1 MRHIILFFLVCL
13 LGGFHALQ
21 AQDRKVVQITG
32 VVAENDTSRSV
43 PFANIRVKGTSRGTV
58 ADFYGFFSLVAREGD
73 TLVFSSVGYEPA
85 VVFLPPIMADDNYY
99 MLARLVPDTVNLRTV
114 RVGPISK
121 EGFADAFIN
130 LKLKDDD
137 YERAMRNLSQQE
149 LDLIRMGTPM
159 DGGVNYKYAMQQRS
173 AALYSAGGLPSPS
186 IFNPFAWAQFFKAL
200 KQGKFKDP
208 YKDLNKKP

>member
-1 MRHIILFFLVCL
+1 MKLRYSIFFIFAL
-13 LGGFHALQ
+13 LSGLISVR

-32 VVAENDTSRSV
+32 VVAENDTSKAV

-73 TLVFSSVGYEPA
+73 TLVFSCVGYEPA
-85 VVFLPPIMADDNYY
+85 VVFLPPKMADDNYY
-99 MLARLVPDTVNLRTV
+99 MLARLEPDTVNLRTV
-114 RVGPISK
+114 KVGPISK

-149 LDLIRMGTPM
+149 LDIIRMGTPM
-159 DGGVNYKYAMQQRS
+159 DGSTNYKFAMQQRS

-186 IFNPFAWAQFFKAL
+186 ILNPFAWAQFFKAL

-208 YKDLNKKP
+208 YKDLNK

>member
-1 MRHIILFFLVCL
+1 MKLKYAIFFFSVFLFGIVSA
-13 LGGFHALQ
+13 H

-32 VVAENDTSRSV
+32 VVAENDTSKAI
-43 PFANIRVKGTSRGTV
+43 PFANIRIKGTNRGTV

-73 TLVFSSVGYEPA
+73 TLVFSCVGYEPA
-85 VVFLPPIMADDNYY
+85 VVFLPPHMPDYNYY
-99 MLARLVPDTVNLRTV
+99 MLARLEPDTVNLRTV
-114 RVGPISK
+114 KVGPVSR

-149 LDLIRMGTPM
+149 LDIIRRGTPM
-159 DGGVNYKYAMQQRS
+159 DGSTNYKFAMQQRS
-173 AALYSAGGLPSPS
+173 AALYTAGGLPSPS
-186 IFNPFAWAQFFKAL
+186 FLNPFAWAQFFKAL

-208 YKDLNKKP
+208 YKDVNK